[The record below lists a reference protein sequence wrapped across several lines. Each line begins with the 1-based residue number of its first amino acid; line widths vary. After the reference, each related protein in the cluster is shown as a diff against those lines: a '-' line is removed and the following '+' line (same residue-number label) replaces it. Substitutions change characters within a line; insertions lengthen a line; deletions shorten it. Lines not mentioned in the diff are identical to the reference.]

1 MTREPAPGDRIS
13 VAARDQ
19 AAVFAVL
26 WAIAHAGHVLR
37 KADPTDLLAWLV
49 LASAVLLMG
58 RPSSRVCLGVLAAA
72 QLVYLGSKLPFTDN
86 HGYMMGFANLGLLVA
101 VLSHVRCRSDG
112 FHLPVRYL
120 TTTFLVSYAGAAI
133 AKLNAGFFDPG
144 TSCALTMFYDA
155 SAVFGLKR
163 GLLPGPLQPIDSHLP
178 FLIVGTELLVPI
190 LLMSS
195 RTVRLGVVV
204 AVFFHFAISL
214 SPTATALDFTLVVF
228 ALMFLFLPS
237 VTATRLTAQALHSG
251 AALFSVPAV
260 RTTALVLLSV
270 FLAISLATGW
280 GGVPG
285 NRNWVWLAA
294 TSLALGACLLVLVL
308 TERSYRSTVEAPPRR
323 RLLHTV
329 PYGALVALQLAN
341 LGAPY
346 LGSKNVG
353 SFVMYSNLQTE
364 RGQSNHFLLPRLP
377 IAMGQ
382 DDLVEIVAS
391 SSGWLR
397 VVGDRGL
404 LISWHELRRH
414 LAANPDASIA
424 YRRRSVLHVHERA
437 RENPELVRRD
447 PVSHLFIGHR
457 LFDPRRATCQW

>member
-1 MTREPAPGDRIS
+1 
-13 VAARDQ
+13 
-19 AAVFAVL
+19 VFAVL
-26 WAIAHAGHVLR
+26 WAIAHVGHVLR
-37 KADPTDLLAWLV
+37 KADPGDLLAWLL
-49 LASAVLLMG
+49 LASAVLLIG
-58 RPSSRVCLGVLAAA
+58 KPSSPVCLGVLAAV
-72 QLVYLGSKLPFTDN
+72 QPVYLGSKLPFTDN

-101 VLSHVRCRSDG
+101 VLSQVRFRPDG
-112 FHLPVRYL
+112 FRLPVRYL
-120 TTTFLVSYAGAAI
+120 KTTFLVSYAGAAI
-133 AKLNAGFFDPG
+133 AKLNAGFFDLE

-155 SAVFGLKR
+155 WAVFGLKR
-163 GLLPGPLQPIDSHLP
+163 GLLPGALQPIESYLP
-178 FLIVGTELLVPI
+178 FLIAGTELLLPV
-190 LLMSS
+190 LLMSG
-195 RTVRLGVVV
+195 RTARLGVVG
-204 AVFFHFAISL
+204 AVCFHLAISL

-228 ALMFLFLPS
+228 AFVFLCLPS
-237 VTATRLTAQALHSG
+237 GTATRLTARAFHTVP
-251 AALFSVPAV
+251 ALFSASAV
-260 RTTALVLLSV
+260 RLVALGLLSV

-280 GGVPG
+280 GGIAG
-285 NRNWVWLAA
+285 NRNWVWLAG
-294 TSLALGACLLVLVL
+294 TSLALGACLLALAL
-308 TERSYRSTVEAPPRR
+308 TERSGRSTVDATERR
-323 RLLHTV
+323 AVSRAV

-377 IAMGQ
+377 IHMGQ

-397 VVGDRGL
+397 VVRDRGL

-414 LAANPDASIA
+414 LAANPDASVA

-437 RENPELVRRD
+437 REDPELVRRD

-457 LFDPRRATCQW
+457 LFDPRRASCQW